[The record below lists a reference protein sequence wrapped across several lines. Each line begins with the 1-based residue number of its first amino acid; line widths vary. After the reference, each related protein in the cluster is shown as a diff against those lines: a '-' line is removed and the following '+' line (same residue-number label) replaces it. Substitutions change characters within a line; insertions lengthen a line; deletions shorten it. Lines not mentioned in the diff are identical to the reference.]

1 MYASSDGREGTS
13 LSQQGVDTG
22 CRSVENRLNYVSYNS
37 VYRSESQSEYRLRRL
52 TRSLALWY
60 GRGRHLLYS
69 SPSGPMAHAD
79 ILPRLIALR
88 DEIRRHDYLYYVKD
102 RPEISDSQYD
112 HLFQELV
119 ELERAHPELV
129 SPDSPSQRVGTPPLT
144 ELVKVPHEQ
153 PMLSLDSIVDRSEV
167 QAFDQRMKREL
178 EAPSIE
184 YSVEPKFDGLSVE
197 LMYDHGIFTRGATRG
212 DGTTGE
218 DVTVNL
224 RTIRSLPL
232 QLHTQSGLS
241 DHLVVRGEVYMR
253 LDDFQALNRRVTE
266 RGGDAF
272 ANPRNAASGSLRQLD
287 STITATRPLVMTCY
301 EIMAQS
307 EPVPPTHWDELERLS
322 HWGLP
327 VPLPEHR
334 RLCASI
340 DEVIDFHRETESI
353 RDQLPYEID
362 GVVVK
367 VNRRDWQDRLG
378 MKSRSPRWA
387 IAYKFTP
394 RKEITIV
401 QDIAVS
407 VGRTGTLTPVALLKP
422 VEVGGVTIS
431 RATLHNA
438 DEVARKDIRIGDT
451 IKVERAGDVIPA
463 VAERVPIPGEQR
475 TAPFSMPDYCPV
487 CGSSVGREGAYF
499 YCTGQLVCGAQLKGA
514 IEHFASKHALNIEGL
529 GKKTVAQL
537 VEKGL
542 VRSLADLYRLTN
554 AELLQLEGFADRSA
568 TLLLE
573 SIAGSKTVSL
583 DRFLMGL
590 GIRQVGQHIAKVLAR
605 EFGSLEEIISAD
617 RERFQ
622 QIREIGPEIS
632 ESLVV
637 YWSEPRNRG
646 VIAQLQESGVQIA
659 PGMATGDRKKFLL
672 AGKTFIFTGELDHFT
687 RDGAQQAVEAA
698 GARVSSSVSKKTSY
712 LVVGRDPGSKLARA
726 RRLGVTI
733 LTEQDFAALIEKDE
747 NGLS

>member
-1 MYASSDGREGTS
+1 
-13 LSQQGVDTG
+13 
-22 CRSVENRLNYVSYNS
+22 
-37 VYRSESQSEYRLRRL
+37 
-52 TRSLALWY
+52 
-60 GRGRHLLYS
+60 
-69 SPSGPMAHAD
+69 MAHAD
-79 ILPRLIALR
+79 ILARLIALR
-88 DEIRRHDYLYYVKD
+88 AEIRRHDYLYYSKD

-112 HLFQELV
+112 RLFRELV
-119 ELERAHPELV
+119 ELEQAHPELV
-129 SPDSPSQRVGTPPLT
+129 TPDSPSQRVGAPPLQ
-144 ELVKVPHEQ
+144 ELAKVPHEQ
-153 PMLSLDSIVDRSEV
+153 PMLSLDSIVDQREV
-167 QAFDQRMKREL
+167 QAFDQRMKRAL
-178 EAPSIE
+178 ETPSVE
-184 YSVEPKFDGLSVE
+184 YSAEPKFDGLSVE
-197 LMYDHGIFTRGATRG
+197 LIYDHGIFTRGATRG

-232 QLHTQSGLS
+232 QLHAQSGLP

-253 LDDFQALNRRVTE
+253 LDDFQALNRRMTE
-266 RGGDAF
+266 RGDDAF

-287 STITATRPLVMTCY
+287 STITATRPLVVTCY
-301 EIMAQS
+301 EIMALPR
-307 EPVPPTHWDELERLS
+307 PVPPTHWDELEMLAQ
-322 HWGLP
+322 WGLP
-327 VPLPEHR
+327 APGLR

-340 DEVIDFHRETESI
+340 DEVMAFHREMESM

-367 VNRRDWQDRLG
+367 VNRRDWQGRLG

-387 IAYKFTP
+387 IAYKFRP

-401 QDIAVS
+401 QDIVVS

-451 IKVERAGDVIPA
+451 VKVERAGDVIPA
-463 VAERVPIPGEQR
+463 IAERVPVPDEQR
-475 TAPFSMPDYCPV
+475 STPFYMPNHCPV
-487 CGSSVGREGAYF
+487 CGSSVGRDGAYF

-529 GKKTVAQL
+529 GKNTVAHL
-537 VEKGL
+537 VAERL
-542 VRSLADLYRLTN
+542 VRSLADLYRLTK
-554 AELLQLEGFADRSA
+554 ADLVALEGFADRSA

-605 EFGSLEEIISAD
+605 EFGSLEEIMSAD

-637 YWSEPRNRG
+637 YWSEPHNRE
-646 VIAQLQESGVQIA
+646 VIAQLQESGVQVA
-659 PGMATGDRKKFLL
+659 PGMATGDRRKSPL
-672 AGKTFIFTGELDHFT
+672 AGKTFVFTGGLDHFT

-712 LVVGRDPGSKLARA
+712 LVVGQDPGSKLDQART
-726 RRLGVTI
+726 LGVTI
-733 LTEQDFAALIEKDE
+733 LTEQEFAALIGEDKK
-747 NGLS
+747 GLN

>member
-1 MYASSDGREGTS
+1 
-13 LSQQGVDTG
+13 
-22 CRSVENRLNYVSYNS
+22 
-37 VYRSESQSEYRLRRL
+37 
-52 TRSLALWY
+52 
-60 GRGRHLLYS
+60 
-69 SPSGPMAHAD
+69 MAHAD
-79 ILPRLIALR
+79 ILARLITLR
-88 DEIRRHDYLYYVKD
+88 DEIRHHDYQYYVKD
-102 RPEISDSQYD
+102 RPDISDSQYD
-112 HLFQELV
+112 RLFRELL
-119 ELERAHPELV
+119 ELEQAHPELV
-129 SPDSPSQRVGTPPLT
+129 APDSPSQRVGAPPLE

-153 PMLSLDSIVDRSEV
+153 PMLSLDSIVDQNEV

-178 EAPSIE
+178 ETSSVE
-184 YSVEPKFDGLSVE
+184 YSAEPKFDGLSVE
-197 LMYDHGIFTRGATRG
+197 LMYNHGIFTRGATRG

-232 QLHTQSGLS
+232 QLHAQSGLP

-253 LDDFQALNRRVTE
+253 LADFQALNRRMTE
-266 RGGDAF
+266 RGDDAF

-287 STITATRPLVMTCY
+287 STVTATRPLVVTCY
-301 EIMAQS
+301 EIMAVS
-307 EPVPPTHWDELERLS
+307 TPAPPTHWDELEQLAQ
-322 HWGLP
+322 WGLP
-327 VPLPEHR
+327 APALR
-334 RLCASI
+334 RLCTSI
-340 DEVIDFHRETESI
+340 DEVMAFHLETESM

-367 VNRRDWQDRLG
+367 VNRRDWQNRLG

-387 IAYKFTP
+387 IAYKFAP

-401 QDIAVS
+401 QDIVVS

-438 DEVARKDIRIGDT
+438 DEVARKDIRTGDT
-451 IKVERAGDVIPA
+451 VKVERAGDVIPA
-463 VAERVPIPGEQR
+463 IAERVSIPGEQR
-475 TAPFSMPDYCPV
+475 TIPFRMPDHCPV

-537 VEKGL
+537 VDKGL

-554 AELLQLEGFADRSA
+554 ADLVTLEGFADRSA

-605 EFGSLEEIISAD
+605 EFGSLEEILSAD

-622 QIREIGPEIS
+622 RIREIGPEIS
-632 ESLVV
+632 ESLAV
-637 YWSEPRNRG
+637 YWSEPRNRE
-646 VIAQLQESGVQIA
+646 VIAELREYGVQVA
-659 PGMATGDRKKFLL
+659 PGMATGDRKRSPL
-672 AGKTFIFTGELDHFT
+672 AGKTFVFTGGLDQFT

-712 LVVGRDPGSKLARA
+712 VVVGRDPGSKLGQARTLA
-726 RRLGVTI
+726 VTI
-733 LTEQDFAALIEKDE
+733 LTEQEFATLIGKDE
-747 NGLS
+747 KRLS

>member
-1 MYASSDGREGTS
+1 
-13 LSQQGVDTG
+13 
-22 CRSVENRLNYVSYNS
+22 
-37 VYRSESQSEYRLRRL
+37 
-52 TRSLALWY
+52 
-60 GRGRHLLYS
+60 
-69 SPSGPMAHAD
+69 MAHAD
-79 ILPRLIALR
+79 ILARLIALR

-112 HLFQELV
+112 RLFRELI
-119 ELERAHPELV
+119 ELEQAHPELV
-129 SPDSPSQRVGTPPLT
+129 TPDSPSQRVGAPPLQ
-144 ELVKVPHEQ
+144 ELLKVPHEQ
-153 PMLSLDSIVDRSEV
+153 PMLSLDSIVEQSEV
-167 QAFDQRMKREL
+167 LAFDQRMKREL
-178 EAPSIE
+178 ETLSVE

-197 LMYDHGIFTRGATRG
+197 LVYDHGIFTRGATRG

-232 QLHTQSGLS
+232 QLHAQSGFP

-253 LDDFQALNRRVTE
+253 LDDFQALNRRMTE
-266 RGGDAF
+266 RGDEAF

-287 STITATRPLVMTCY
+287 STITATRPLVVTCY
-301 EIMAQS
+301 EIMAHVQA
-307 EPVPPTHWDELERLS
+307 PC
-322 HWGLP
+322 
-327 VPLPEHR
+327 HR
-334 RLCASI
+334 HIGMSWRRWPSGVSLCRRIGDLCASI
-340 DEVIDFHRETESI
+340 DDVMAFHRETESM

-367 VNRRDWQDRLG
+367 VNRRDWQSRLG

-394 RKEITIV
+394 RKEITVV
-401 QDIAVS
+401 QDIVVS

-451 IKVERAGDVIPA
+451 VKVERAGDVIPA
-463 VAERVPIPGEQR
+463 IAERVPIPGEQR
-475 TAPFSMPDYCPV
+475 TSPFRMPDHCPV

-537 VEKGL
+537 VDQEL
-542 VRSLADLYRLTN
+542 VRSLADLYRLTKDD
-554 AELLQLEGFADRSA
+554 LVKLDGFADRSA

-605 EFGSLEEIISAD
+605 EFGSLEEIMSAD

-632 ESLVV
+632 ESLAV
-637 YWSEPRNRG
+637 YWSEPRNRE
-646 VIAQLQESGVQIA
+646 VIAQLQKSGVQVA
-659 PGMATGDRKKFLL
+659 PGLATGDRRKSPL
-672 AGKTFIFTGELDHFT
+672 AGKTFVFTGGLDHFT
-687 RDGAQQAVEAA
+687 RDDAQQAVETM
-698 GARVSSSVSKKTSY
+698 GGRVSSSVSKKTSY
-712 LVVGRDPGSKLARA
+712 VVVGRDPGSKLEQART
-726 RRLGVTI
+726 LGVTI
-733 LTEQDFAALIEKDE
+733 LTEQEFASLIGKDE
-747 NGLS
+747 KGLS

>member
-1 MYASSDGREGTS
+1 MSNAVKVKANMGHAPFDPLPDPMVRS
-13 LSQQGVDTG
+13 G
-22 CRSVENRLNYVSYNS
+22 C
-37 VYRSESQSEYRLRRL
+37 
-52 TRSLALWY
+52 
-60 GRGRHLLYS
+60 HILYS
-69 SPSGPMAHAD
+69 SHPAPMTHVD
-79 ILPRLIALR
+79 ILAKLTALK
-88 DEIRRHDYLYYVKD
+88 DEIRRHDNLYYAKD
-102 RPEISDSQYD
+102 RPEISDTEYD
-112 HLFQELV
+112 RLFRELID
-119 ELERAHPELV
+119 LERQHPELV
-129 SPDSPSQRVGTPPLT
+129 TPDSPTQRVGAPPL
-144 ELVKVPHEQ
+144 ESLIKVPHEHL
-153 PMLSLDSIVDRSEV
+153 MLSLDSVLDQEEV

-178 EAPSIE
+178 ETQAIE
-184 YSVEPKFDGLSVE
+184 YSVEPKFDGLSIE
-197 LMYDHGIFTRGATRG
+197 LVYDHGLFTRGATRG

-232 QLHTQSGLS
+232 QLHGQPGLPT
-241 DHLVVRGEVYMR
+241 HLVVRGEVYMP
-253 LDDFQALNRRVTE
+253 LDDFQALNRRITE
-266 RGGDAF
+266 RGDDAF

-287 STITATRPLVMTCY
+287 STITATRPLVVTCY

-307 EPVPPTHWDELERLS
+307 SPVPPTHWDELERMAQ
-322 HWGLP
+322 WGLP
-327 VPLPEHR
+327 VPTHR

-340 DEVIDFHRETESI
+340 GQVMDFHCETESL

-378 MKSRSPRWA
+378 MKSRSPRSA

-394 RKEITIV
+394 RKEITVV
-401 QDIAVS
+401 QDIVVS

-451 IKVERAGDVIPA
+451 VKVERAGDVIPA
-463 VAERVPIPGEQR
+463 IAERVPLPGEQR
-475 TAPFSMPDYCPV
+475 QAPFCMPDHCPV
-487 CGSSVGREGAYF
+487 CGLNVAREGAYF
-499 YCTGQLVCGAQLKGA
+499 YCTGQSVCGAQLNGA

-537 VEKGL
+537 VDEGL
-542 VRSLADLYRLTN
+542 VKSLPDLYRLSKDDLIT
-554 AELLQLEGFADRSA
+554 LEGFADRSA

-573 SIAGSKTVSL
+573 SIAGSKPVSL
-583 DRFLMGL
+583 DRFLLGL

-605 EFGSLEEIISAD
+605 EFKSLDEIMTAD
-617 RERFQ
+617 RERLR

-632 ESLVV
+632 DSLVA
-637 YWSEPRNRG
+637 YCSEPRNRE

-659 PGMATGDRKKFLL
+659 PGLAMGDRAISPL
-672 AGKTFIFTGELDHFT
+672 AGKTFVFTGGLDRFT
-687 RDGAQQAVEAA
+687 RHEAQRGVETV

-712 LVVGRDPGSKLARA
+712 VVAGRDPGSKLEQAKN
-726 RRLGVTI
+726 LGVTI
-733 LTEQDFAALIEKDE
+733 LTEQQFASLIRKDGE
-747 NGLS
+747 ELS

>member
-1 MYASSDGREGTS
+1 
-13 LSQQGVDTG
+13 
-22 CRSVENRLNYVSYNS
+22 
-37 VYRSESQSEYRLRRL
+37 
-52 TRSLALWY
+52 
-60 GRGRHLLYS
+60 
-69 SPSGPMAHAD
+69 MAHAD
-79 ILPRLIALR
+79 ILARLSALR
-88 DEIRRHDYLYYVKD
+88 DQIRRHDYLYYVKD

-112 HLFQELV
+112 RLFRELV
-119 ELERAHPELV
+119 ELEQAHPEWV
-129 SPDSPSQRVGTPPLT
+129 TPDSPSQRVGAAPLQ

-153 PMLSLDSIVDRSEV
+153 PMLSLDSIIEVSEV

-178 EAPSIE
+178 ETLSIE
-184 YSVEPKFDGLSVE
+184 YSAEPKFDGLSVE
-197 LMYDHGIFTRGATRG
+197 LVYDQGVFIRGATRG

-218 DVTVNL
+218 DVTINL

-232 QLHTQSGLS
+232 QLHAQSGFP

-253 LDDFQALNRRVTE
+253 LDDFQALNRRMTE

-287 STITATRPLVMTCY
+287 STITATRPLIVTCY
-301 EIMAQS
+301 EIMALS
-307 EPVPPTHWDELERLS
+307 SPVPPTHWDELETLTR
-322 HWGLP
+322 WGLP
-327 VPLPEHR
+327 VPAPERR

-340 DEVIDFHRETESI
+340 DEVTDFHRETESI
-353 RDQLPYEID
+353 RDKLHYEID
-362 GVVVK
+362 GVVIK

-387 IAYKFTP
+387 IAYKFAP
-394 RKEITIV
+394 RKEITVV
-401 QDIAVS
+401 QDIVVS

-451 IKVERAGDVIPA
+451 VKVERAGDVIPA
-463 VAERVPIPGEQR
+463 IAERVPVHREQR
-475 TAPFSMPDYCPV
+475 STPFCMPDHCPV

-499 YCTGQLVCGAQLKGA
+499 YCTGQSVCSAQLKGA

-537 VEKGL
+537 VDKGL
-542 VRSLADLYRLTN
+542 VRSLADIY
-554 AELLQLEGFADRSA
+554 LLSKDNLVQLEGFADRSA
-568 TLLLE
+568 ILLLE
-573 SIAGSKTVSL
+573 SIAGSTTVSL

-605 EFGSLEEIISAD
+605 EFGSLEEIMSAD

-632 ESLVV
+632 ESLVA
-637 YWSEPRNRG
+637 YWSEPRNRE
-646 VIAQLQESGVQIA
+646 VIAQIHESGVQIA
-659 PGMATGDRKKFLL
+659 PGMATGDRRKSSL
-672 AGKTFIFTGELDHFT
+672 AGKTFVFTGGLDHFT

-698 GARVSSSVSKKTSY
+698 GARVSSIVSKKTSY
-712 LVVGRDPGSKLARA
+712 LVVGRDPGSKLDRA
-726 RRLGVTI
+726 RTLGVTI
-733 LTEQDFAALIEKDE
+733 LTEEEFAALIGEEEKW
-747 NGLS
+747 LS

>member
-1 MYASSDGREGTS
+1 
-13 LSQQGVDTG
+13 
-22 CRSVENRLNYVSYNS
+22 
-37 VYRSESQSEYRLRRL
+37 
-52 TRSLALWY
+52 
-60 GRGRHLLYS
+60 
-69 SPSGPMAHAD
+69 MAHAD
-79 ILPRLIALR
+79 ILTKLIALR
-88 DEIRRHDYLYYVKD
+88 DEIRRHDFLYYVKD

-112 HLFQELV
+112 RLFRELV
-119 ELERAHPELV
+119 ELEQTYPELV
-129 SPDSPSQRVGTPPLT
+129 TPDSPSQRVGAPPLQ
-144 ELVKVPHEQ
+144 ELAKVPHEQ
-153 PMLSLDSIVDRSEV
+153 PMLSLDSIVEEREV

-178 EAPSIE
+178 ETPSID

-197 LMYDHGIFTRGATRG
+197 LMYEYGVFTRGATRG

-232 QLHTQSGLS
+232 QLHMQSGPP

-253 LDDFQALNRRVTE
+253 LDDFQALNRRITE

-272 ANPRNAASGSLRQLD
+272 ANPRNAAAGSLRQLD
-287 STITATRPLVMTCY
+287 STITATRPLVVTCY
-301 EIMAQS
+301 EIMAVS
-307 EPVPPTHWDELERLS
+307 GSVPPTHWDELKTLARWS
-322 HWGLP
+322 LP
-327 VPLPEHR
+327 VPTHR
-334 RLCASI
+334 RLCTSI
-340 DEVIDFHRETESI
+340 EDVMAFHRETESI
-353 RDQLPYEID
+353 RDELPYEID

-367 VNRRDWQDRLG
+367 VNRRDWQSRLG

-401 QDIAVS
+401 QDIVVS

-438 DEVARKDIRIGDT
+438 DEVARKDIRTGDT
-451 IKVERAGDVIPA
+451 VKVERAGDVIPA
-463 VAERVPIPGEQR
+463 IAERVPVSGEQR
-475 TAPFSMPDYCPV
+475 SVPFRMPDHCPV
-487 CGSSVGREGAYF
+487 CGSIVGHEGAYF

-514 IEHFASKHALNIEGL
+514 IENFASKHALNIEGL

-537 VEKGL
+537 VDQGL
-542 VRSLADLYRLTN
+542 VQSLADLYRLTKDD
-554 AELLQLEGFADRSA
+554 LVKLEGFADRSA

-573 SIAGSKTVSL
+573 SIASSTTVSL

-590 GIRQVGQHIAKVLAR
+590 GIRQIGQHIAKVLAR
-605 EFGSLEEIISAD
+605 EFGSLDEIMSAD

-632 ESLVV
+632 ESLVA
-637 YWSEPRNRG
+637 YWSEPHNRE
-646 VIAQLQESGVQIA
+646 VIAQLQKSGVQVA
-659 PGMATGDRKKFLL
+659 PGMATGDRKTSPL
-672 AGKTFIFTGELDHFT
+672 AGKSFVFTGGLDHFT
-687 RDGAQQAVEAA
+687 RDSAQQAVEGA

-712 LVVGRDPGSKLARA
+712 LVVGRDPGSKLDQART
-726 RRLGVTI
+726 LGVTI
-733 LTEQDFAALIEKDE
+733 LTEQEFASLIGKGEKWI
-747 NGLS
+747 S

>member
-1 MYASSDGREGTS
+1 
-13 LSQQGVDTG
+13 
-22 CRSVENRLNYVSYNS
+22 
-37 VYRSESQSEYRLRRL
+37 
-52 TRSLALWY
+52 
-60 GRGRHLLYS
+60 
-69 SPSGPMAHAD
+69 MAHAD
-79 ILPRLIALR
+79 ILARLIALR

-102 RPEISDSQYD
+102 RPEIADSQYD
-112 HLFQELV
+112 RLFRELV
-119 ELERAHPELV
+119 ELEQAHPELV
-129 SPDSPSQRVGTPPLT
+129 TPDSPSQRVGAPPLE

-153 PMLSLDSIVDRSEV
+153 PMLSLDSIVDQSEV

-178 EAPSIE
+178 ETPSVE
-184 YSVEPKFDGLSVE
+184 YSAEPKFDGLSVE

-232 QLHTQSGLS
+232 QLHAQSGLP

-253 LDDFQALNRRVTE
+253 LDDFQVLNRRMTE
-266 RGGDAF
+266 RGDDAF
-272 ANPRNAASGSLRQLD
+272 ANPRNAAAGSLRQLD
-287 STITATRPLVMTCY
+287 STITATRPLVVTCY
-301 EIMAQS
+301 EIMAVS
-307 EPVPPTHWDELERLS
+307 APFPLTHWDELETLAQ
-322 HWGLP
+322 WGLP
-327 VPLPEHR
+327 APVLR
-334 RLCASI
+334 RLCASA
-340 DEVIDFHRETESI
+340 DEVMAFHRETESM

-367 VNRRDWQDRLG
+367 VNRRDWQGRLG
-378 MKSRSPRWA
+378 VKSRSPRWA

-401 QDIAVS
+401 QDIVVS

-451 IKVERAGDVIPA
+451 VKVERAGDVIPA
-463 VAERVPIPGEQR
+463 IAERVLVPGEQR
-475 TAPFSMPDYCPV
+475 KAPFRMPDHCPV

-537 VEKGL
+537 VDEGL
-542 VRSLADLYRLTN
+542 VRSLADLYCLTN
-554 AELLQLEGFADRSA
+554 AQLVQLEGFAERSA

-605 EFGSLEEIISAD
+605 DFGSLEEIMSAD

-637 YWSEPRNRG
+637 YWSEPRNRE
-646 VIAQLQESGVQIA
+646 VIAQLQESGVQVA
-659 PGMATGDRKKFLL
+659 PGMATGDRRNSPL
-672 AGKTFIFTGELDHFT
+672 AGKTFVFTGGLDHFT
-687 RDGAQQAVEAA
+687 RDEAQQAVEAA
-698 GARVSSSVSKKTSY
+698 GAGVASSVSKKTSY
-712 LVVGRDPGSKLARA
+712 VVVGRDPGSKLDQART
-726 RRLGVTI
+726 LGVTI
-733 LTEQDFAALIEKDE
+733 LTEQEFASLIGEDEK
-747 NGLS
+747 GLSRRG